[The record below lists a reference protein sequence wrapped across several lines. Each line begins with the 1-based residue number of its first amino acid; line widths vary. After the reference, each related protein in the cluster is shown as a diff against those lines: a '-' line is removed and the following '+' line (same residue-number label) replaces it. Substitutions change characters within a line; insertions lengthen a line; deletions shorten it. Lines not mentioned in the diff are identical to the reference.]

1 MTARCGATLLWVA
14 VLCTAAALAED
25 GQVSGTVR
33 VRGRAAVA
41 GAQVTLIAAPQV
53 VVALTRTD
61 ATGSFAFAG
70 VPPGSYVHGVQAFLD
85 KIVAGNDLLFGAE
98 FYDEAMRTPSYAL
111 DPVLGATLVRRG
123 RVPDRAAYRSG
134 GVYLQDVVSPVRRL
148 ILSGAVRYSA
158 AAYRSRQAD
167 SPIVG
172 GHPLWPDDSL
182 RVGNWTY
189 RVGALFSPVE
199 TLALFANFSRGFRAP
214 SITDLGTL
222 GLTGSGFEVAAPDVA
237 GMGATVGTSAAAAA
251 VSSGRAVTQ
260 LQPETSQSYEFGV
273 RARAR
278 VLEASFSA
286 FINDIENSITK
297 QALILPAG
305 AVGQTLGGLPIVAQ
319 EPTGTVFVAAS
330 SSPMLVRANWDDA
343 RLWGLEHRADLRLG
357 PRWTV
362 GTVFTC
368 VHASTSAPGGRRILK
383 AVRPRPTATS
393 NCATRA
399 GRGGSSRTCTPPRAR
414 SGSRRSISKTAAPA
428 PCARCAPS
436 ATSSATGQRRAV
448 TSLRAATERSG
459 PPTTP

>member
-1 MTARCGATLLWVA
+1 
-14 VLCTAAALAED
+14 
-25 GQVSGTVR
+25 
-33 VRGRAAVA
+33 
-41 GAQVTLIAAPQV
+41 
-53 VVALTRTD
+53 
-61 ATGSFAFAG
+61 
-70 VPPGSYVHGVQAFLD
+70 
-85 KIVAGNDLLFGAE
+85 
-98 FYDEAMRTPSYAL
+98 
-111 DPVLGATLVRRG
+111 
-123 RVPDRAAYRSG
+123 
-134 GVYLQDVVSPVRRL
+134 VSPVRRL
-148 ILSGAVRYSA
+148 TLSGAVRYSA

-172 GHPLWPDDSL
+172 GQPLWPDDSL

-189 RVGALFSPVE
+189 RVGAVFSPVE

-305 AVGQTLGGLPIVAQ
+305 AVGLTLGGLPIVAQ

-330 SSPMLVRANWDDA
+330 SSPVLVRANWDDA

-368 VHASTSAPGGRRILK
+368 VHAADKRTGRPPNFEGGTPAPDGYFKLRYTRGTWWIEPYLHAAARQERLSTLDLEDRRTGAMRSLRTIGNFFRNGATARGYVAPGGDGTFG
-383 AVRPRPTATS
+383 TADDTLI
-393 NCATRA
+393 ATGETLSEIQARVLGTA
-399 GRGGSSRTCTPPRAR
+399 GSSVLYDHLPGYVTFNLRGGFRFAERHSVVAELENIADRNYRGISWGVDAPGR
-414 SGSRRSISKTAAPA
+414 SLTVRYAWSF
-428 PCARCAPS
+428 
-436 ATSSATGQRRAV
+436 
-448 TSLRAATERSG
+448 
-459 PPTTP
+459 